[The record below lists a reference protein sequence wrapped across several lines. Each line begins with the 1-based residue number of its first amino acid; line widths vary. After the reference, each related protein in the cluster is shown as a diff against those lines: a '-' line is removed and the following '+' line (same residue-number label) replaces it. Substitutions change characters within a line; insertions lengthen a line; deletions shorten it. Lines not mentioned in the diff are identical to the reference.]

1 MAKFRCGACGGK
13 GEFEYDGDRHGCP
26 LCGSA
31 DVVFA
36 LAIEEAPDEL
46 LAALSSLEADGEKR
60 DED

>member
-1 MAKFRCGACGGK
+1 MAKFRCGACGRK
-13 GEFEYDGDRHGCP
+13 GECEFDGDRPGCP

-36 LAIEEAPDEL
+36 PAIEEVPDEL
-46 LAALSSLEADGEKR
+46 LAALNSLGSDGGER